1 MLLGVSDDTVRRWVQ
16 AGRLNQGLDDTGR
29 QIVKGSELAAL
40 AQELAQDDSAT
51 QGAMGVGDNRAR
63 RVSARNR
70 AVGLVTAIKK
80 GDVAAQVDV
89 QCGPFRFV
97 SLMTSEAVDDL
108 NLEVGDTAAVVVK
121 ATNVIVE
128 SGS

>member
-1 MLLGVSDDTVRRWVQ
+1 M
-16 AGRLNQGLDDTGR
+16 GR
-29 QIVKGSELAAL
+29 QVVKGSELAAL
-40 AQELAQDDSAT
+40 AQELAQDGVLDTT
-51 QGAMGVGDNRAR
+51 QSGSGAESGRT
-63 RVSARNR
+63 SARNR

-80 GDVAAQVDV
+80 DLVAAQVDV

-108 NLEVGDTAAVVVK
+108 DLQVGDTAAVVVK

-128 SGS
+128 SGIPNVR